1 MEPGAGLASE
11 TRKRKG
17 GYLMPTEE
25 EKEAQRQRNR
35 QIAQS
40 VQTGVLQRGLGVDP
54 ERHKGPEQTSEEA
67 PTWEG
72 YQPELTDEQATQRM
86 GEGQPTFEGIVQ
98 RMAQNY
104 QTSPQYQ
111 QLLDQEL
118 AQISEQI
125 AQLTQRRNMIEMA
138 KRGQG

>member
-1 MEPGAGLASE
+1 
-11 TRKRKG
+11 
-17 GYLMPTEE
+17 MPTEE

-40 VQTGVLQRGLGVDP
+40 VASGVATKPLGQPDKPGVQELSDA
-54 ERHKGPEQTSEEA
+54 EA
-67 PTWEG
+67 RKKWEG
-72 YQPELTDEQATQRM
+72 YQPELSDEEVRQRM
-86 GEGQPTFEGIVQ
+86 GEAPEEQPTFEGIVQ

-125 AQLTQRRNMIEMA
+125 AQLMQRRNMIEMA